1 MPEIMPLK
9 KRHLLKGSVWFDAYL
24 IKYGKDIIMLN
35 SKGENRKVERAA
47 LAKESGKHEK
57 RKLLSTTVR
66 SIEG

>member
-1 MPEIMPLK
+1 M
-9 KRHLLKGSVWFDAYL
+9 
-24 IKYGKDIIMLN
+24 YGKDIIMLN

-66 SIEG
+66 SVEG